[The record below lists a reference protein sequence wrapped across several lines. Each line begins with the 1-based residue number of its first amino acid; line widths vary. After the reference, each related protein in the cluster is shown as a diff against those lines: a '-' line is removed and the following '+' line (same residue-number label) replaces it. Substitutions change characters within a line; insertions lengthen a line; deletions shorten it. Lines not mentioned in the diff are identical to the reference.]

1 MSDYQ
6 SLPQNDPEEAGDNV
20 DQEEK
25 TPFYRRKSTLLLAA
39 AAIALL
45 GASAYVLGT
54 ANEWSHHRVH
64 FEGAGI
70 SREHFAQG
78 LAKCKAINKEGKH
91 NYPAA
96 ETRTVNPRFV
106 AGTAP
111 TLFKNGT
118 IFDGVSEAFQG
129 DLLVDNGLI
138 VQVGGEIE
146 APEGATVLDL
156 KGHIITPGIVDMH
169 R

>member
-6 SLPQNDPEEAGDNV
+6 SLPQNDVDEAGDNI
-20 DQEEK
+20 DQPDK
-25 TPFYRRKSTLLLAA
+25 TPFYRRRNTLILGAVL
-39 AAIALL
+39 IVLL
-45 GASAYVLGT
+45 GASAFVLGA
-54 ANEWSHHRVH
+54 ANEWSHHKVH
-64 FEGAGI
+64 FESAGI

-78 LAKCKAINKEGKH
+78 LAKCKAFDKEGKH
-91 NYPAA
+91 EYPAA

-106 AGTAP
+106 TGTAP

-129 DLLVDNGLI
+129 DILVNNGLI
-138 VQVGGEIE
+138 VEVGGDIE

-156 KGHIITPGIVDMH
+156 KGHVITPGIIDMH